1 MNIDELKSKFLNAVG
16 AWAEQ
21 RISDMVHESPSLAI
35 PAVYMKRAA
44 HNLIHKYT
52 DNIGDYIDGA
62 SLFFVDDEGNF
73 NIDTIFDDAIQMF
86 KNVKTQPYSLGLLR
100 GAVGEGNIT
109 IELPEN
115 IVTDILFGANK
126 TLRITAADILELK
139 KILTQ

>member
-1 MNIDELKSKFLNAVG
+1 MNIDELKSKFLNAMET
-16 AWAEQ
+16 WAEQ
-21 RISDMVHESPSLAI
+21 RISDMAHESPSLSI

-62 SLFFVDDEGNF
+62 SLFLVDDEGNF

-86 KNVKTQPYSLGLLR
+86 KNVKTQPYSLGAFR